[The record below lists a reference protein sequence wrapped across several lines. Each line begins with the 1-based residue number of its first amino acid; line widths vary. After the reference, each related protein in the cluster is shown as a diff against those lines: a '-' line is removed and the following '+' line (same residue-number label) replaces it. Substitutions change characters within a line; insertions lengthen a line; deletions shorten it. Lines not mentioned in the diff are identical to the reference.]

1 MIKEFIY
8 KSKDKVSSRR
18 VLVLKEDDNYLEGLD
33 LNLLKPEESKLIEE
47 MYSSVIPVGRK
58 DSIVLPNYDLN
69 WNRFYRL
76 FKKSAIEV

>member
-8 KSKDKVSSRR
+8 KSKNKVSSRR

-58 DSIVLPNYDLN
+58 DSIILPNYDLN

>member
-76 FKKSAIEV
+76 FKKSAIGV